1 MLGLDSAGFR
11 ILLRTVGGFVVAW
24 RQFQAVPRLVCS
36 FLLLHCMSSNM
47 QGKSYDSGYGS
58 GRNGSSYGGG
68 SYGGSS
74 YGSSYGGGGGWGQA
88 GDIVPWR
95 MGDAN
100 PAPGEYVAVR
110 RLRFIPTYQ
119 PEAMDFVSF
128 FFKNPISRCSRV
140 LVGGDAFKPRES
152 S

>member
-1 MLGLDSAGFR
+1 
-11 ILLRTVGGFVVAW
+11 
-24 RQFQAVPRLVCS
+24 
-36 FLLLHCMSSNM
+36 M

-100 PAPGEYVAVR
+100 RAPGEYVAVR

-128 FFKNPISRCSRV
+128 FFKNPILTATIFVAHTHFTLLSRTSRGRR
-140 LVGGDAFKPRES
+140 L
-152 S
+152 